1 MTRTLFAATAVALAL
16 AGCSKPAPTT
26 SNVIDPMAENVASAP
41 VELPPSIKSS
51 TSYRCK
57 DNSLVYV
64 DLFQGDKQATIRE
77 TATGTPTMLRTDVA
91 GEPLKAEGYELVD
104 GGTSLTITR
113 PGHPKQACDA

>member
-1 MTRTLFAATAVALAL
+1 MKIRTTFAATAAVLAL
-16 AGCSKPAPTT
+16 AACGKPPAT
-26 SNVIDPMAENVASAP
+26 SNVTDANATNVAAAP
-41 VELPPSIKSS
+41 IELPPSIKSS

-57 DNSLVYV
+57 DNSVVYV
-64 DLFQGDKQATIRE
+64 DLFQGDKQATIRD

-91 GEPLKAEGYELVD
+91 GEPLKAEGYELID